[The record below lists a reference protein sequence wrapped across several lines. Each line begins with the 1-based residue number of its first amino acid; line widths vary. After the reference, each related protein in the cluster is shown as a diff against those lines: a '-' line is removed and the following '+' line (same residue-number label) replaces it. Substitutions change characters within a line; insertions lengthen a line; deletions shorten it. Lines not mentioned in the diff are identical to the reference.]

1 MGLRTQKTCRDFPK
15 PLRTDKIGTTR
26 NSQEKDRTVVTTN
39 KVGKKSCVI
48 RRKTDT
54 KTSK

>member
-39 KVGKKSCVI
+39 KVGKKSCDI